1 MAGYQRARRP
11 GGSSRLLI
19 RLLPRLLLTLCLLA
33 AWAVSPSGSARA
45 ARPNGVG
52 LVVRHGDGRIIYVYV
67 EFTGPS
73 ITGAELIQR
82 SGLPLVVSSSG
93 ALGVEVCSIDS
104 EGCSSENCFCKSY
117 GTPSF
122 YWHYYKLNADGSWA
136 NESVG
141 PTSHVLHDGDVDG
154 WSWTSGASGLPQ
166 TSIDQIAKLNGVD
179 RSAVPTPTPAAKPTA
194 PPPVPTPT
202 PSPPRPT
209 PTVAPPPPTAAS
221 TKPPAPTA
229 VPTTVTHPT
238 STAAPTSKAQIGARS
253 PTATSTAVPTPSVRQ
268 PTRAA
273 SARAT
278 ATSAT
283 IARAPHA
290 SPVVR
295 AVESQGTAG
304 VKPLILSDQTRGS
317 GPSAGSYIA
326 LAAVLLV
333 LGAALG
339 WVLYRRRRTEP

>member
-1 MAGYQRARRP
+1 MAEYQSASRP
-11 GGSSRLLI
+11 GEFSRRLM

-33 AWAVSPSGSARA
+33 AWAAGPSDSARA

-67 EFTGPS
+67 EFAGPS

-93 ALGVEVCSIDS
+93 ALGVEICSIDS

-154 WSWTSGASGLPQ
+154 WSWTSGASGLPT

-179 RSAVPTPTPAAKPTA
+179 RSAAPTPTLAPKPTA
-194 PPPVPTPT
+194 PPPTPAPTPT
-202 PSPPRPT
+202 PTPT
-209 PTVAPPPPTAAS
+209 PRVAALPPTAAS

-229 VPTTVTHPT
+229 TPTAVTHPT
-238 STAAPTSKAQIGARS
+238 FTAAPTTRDQVGTRG
-253 PTATSTAVPTPSVRQ
+253 PTATSTAVSTPAAPQ
-268 PTRAA
+268 PTRTAT
-273 SARAT
+273 ARAT

-283 IARAPHA
+283 IAQAPRA